1 MTACGKNIN
10 DTQENSTDKTM
21 KEDTDSV
28 TNESEDVYPIMSEER
43 MESEMK
49 LYINDSGIP
58 VTWEDRE

>member
-1 MTACGKNIN
+1 
-10 DTQENSTDKTM
+10 M